1 MILNMIEAQRH
12 QIQWTLMILNWT
24 NHFARLVISLA
35 LVFAAVLI
43 TAAFFDDVYL
53 AIFKHP
59 FISGFIHAIGALLLL
74 WTLVELIDME
84 KKLLYD
90 GSVDI
95 SIFIEVALVVMVRE
109 VILLPVREVQP
120 TWVDVGMWVGAT
132 TLLGL
137 TFFLVRQGQRWKQN
151 RKLNSNTLSC
161 KTIEYVT
168 SCACSE
174 NKERS

>member
-1 MILNMIEAQRH
+1 MNMEETQRN
-12 QIQWTLMILNWT
+12 QIKWTLTILNWT

-35 LVFAAVLI
+35 LVFATMLI
-43 TAAFFDDVYL
+43 TAAFFHDVYL

-95 SIFIEVALVVMVRE
+95 SVFIEVALVVMVRE

-120 TWVDVGMWVGAT
+120 TWIDVGMWVGAT

-137 TFFLVRQGQRWKQN
+137 TFFLVRHGQRWKKN
-151 RKLNSNTLSC
+151 RKLNSNYLAC
-161 KTIEYVT
+161 KSVECMPDCDG
-168 SCACSE
+168 SGQ
-174 NKERS
+174 